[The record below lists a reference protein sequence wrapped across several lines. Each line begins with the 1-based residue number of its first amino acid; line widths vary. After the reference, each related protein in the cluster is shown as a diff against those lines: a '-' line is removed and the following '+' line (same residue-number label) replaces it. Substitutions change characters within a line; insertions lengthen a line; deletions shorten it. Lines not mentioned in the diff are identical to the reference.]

1 MYSGK
6 LSYLPWLDNQSATHT
21 SENTDSLEQSDKAKP
36 EETEGSSREKQNNV
50 SREDQQVS
58 KRLEDIHVHV
68 ANATATS
75 VEQPG
80 TQVVDTAN
88 TSSAPTDH
96 NNETS
101 TPISASETKCS
112 TSDDTQQPQEECKK
126 VVKQFGPKA
135 DLLSP
140 LPAPIP
146 ENWKTFEREFL
157 AVTFL
162 MIAHMAHNF
171 FGDPR
176 FSIGSGKIRI
186 VICDGQITRVGM
198 FGLLT
203 KADTGE
209 HLEIEGVHRIDT
221 RAFRLEPLTSPG
233 MLTIDG
239 ESVHYGPI
247 QCQIQPS
254 LARVMC
260 RKRQ

>member
-1 MYSGK
+1 M
-6 LSYLPWLDNQSATHT
+6 DDQSATHT

-50 SREDQQVS
+50 TLEDQQVS

-126 VVKQFGPKA
+126 VVTQFGPKA
-135 DLLSP
+135 DFLSP
-140 LPAPIP
+140 LSAPIP

-162 MIAHMAHNF
+162 MIPHMAHNF

-221 RAFRLEPLTSPG
+221 RAFRLEPVTSPG
-233 MLTIDG
+233 ILTIDG
-239 ESVHYGPI
+239 EPVHYGPI